1 MFLGQPIGYW
11 IQTVAIVASAIFAGW
26 QIKALRK
33 QNNNNDIQWRQRAT
47 IDAVM
52 ADRKDAN
59 LIQSRRAYAKMKQDK
74 TNFDAIGGHRYWKTK
89 KPTMLFWIFSTIM
102 NLWPQVF
109 VRELL
114 TKTFTDV

>member
-74 TNFDAIGGHRYWKTK
+74 TNFDAIGGGAVTGKRRSQPCYFGYSQQ
-89 KPTMLFWIFSTIM
+89 L
-102 NLWPQVF
+102 
-109 VRELL
+109 
-114 TKTFTDV
+114 